1 MTSDNSLD
9 YDNVGYN
16 DRYNDFL
23 NSFDQSILQNDVDN
37 IFLLEIP
44 AERYIETN
52 INSIKSMINY
62 GFMGVYVSFQ
72 RPFNNILALFKRNKI
87 LLDQVFIIDHATG
100 FSGEKTISHTRGMSF
115 SQNFDVEVT
124 INAIIDNLL
133 TLDCDKKF
141 VFIDSLTT
149 LALHQSFFDTSRF
162 AENLIESIKDN
173 DIKNVSIVFN
183 IAQDLPQKNII
194 ENFISSKDN
203 YIHLSV
209 LA

>member
-9 YDNVGYN
+9 YDNVDYN

-23 NSFDQSILQNDVDN
+23 NSFDQSILQNDVNN

-62 GFMGVYVSFQ
+62 GFIGVYVSFQ
-72 RPFNNILALFKRNKI
+72 RPFNNISLLFKRNKI
-87 LLDQVFIIDHATG
+87 HLDRVFIIDYATG
-100 FSGEKTISHTRGMSF
+100 FSGEKTISHTHGMSF
-115 SQNFDVEVT
+115 SQNFDVGIT
-124 INAIIDNLL
+124 INAIINNLL
-133 TLDCDKKF
+133 TLDCNKKF

-149 LALHQSFFDTSRF
+149 LALHQSFFDASRF
-162 AENLIESIKDN
+162 TENLIGSIKDN

-194 ENFISSKDN
+194 ENFISNSDN
-203 YIHLSV
+203 YIHLGV